1 MNLQERMKR
10 GKMLRSALFLL
21 NIFLCDGNQDIE
33 GYLVGDSEHSQLAA
47 SRQENMNIFQL
58 NLLQLGHTF
67 LYVVSFIVQ
76 DTLLTLMIIRSVF
89 SCISSFSNH
98 EMQILKCV

>member
-47 SRQENMNIFQL
+47 SRQENMNIL

-67 LYVVSFIVQ
+67 LYMLCCSF
-76 DTLLTLMIIRSVF
+76 F
-89 SCISSFSNH
+89 K
-98 EMQILKCV
+98 ILC